1 MSTYIFCFFLL
12 KFTLLKILKSCG
24 GYFFHY
30 CFLRNVKVRLLFHST
45 PAPAESYEN
54 LREGDVGYP
63 YDPEK
68 EELLDKLKSGESR
81 HIDASA
87 LN

>member
-1 MSTYIFCFFLL
+1 M
-12 KFTLLKILKSCG
+12 
-24 GYFFHY
+24 
-30 CFLRNVKVRLLFHST
+30 FHST